1 MYTEITDERRFM
13 FKNILLAVDGSEHS
27 MRAAQV
33 AAGVAGCTGG
43 SLRVLVAYDRIPP
56 DLGDPFL
63 ERVVS
68 ERVKEAE
75 TILQKTL
82 PVIGDPTGGLH
93 TEILEGPVAE
103 AILRVA
109 ETRHCDLIVMGSRG
123 LGTLAGILLGSQSQK
138 VLNHAPCPVLIVR

>member
-1 MYTEITDERRFM
+1 M

-33 AAGVAGCTGG
+33 AAEVAGCAPAT
-43 SLRVLVAYDRIPP
+43 LRVLVAYDRIPP

-68 ERVKEAE
+68 ERTREAE
-75 TILQKTL
+75 KILQKTL
-82 PVIGDPTGGLH
+82 PIIGTLPGEVH

-109 ETRHCDLIVMGSRG
+109 ETRQNDLIVMGSRG